1 MTTQSNAPKNA
12 LNALLTPEDSV
23 LVLIDHQPF
32 QFANLHSHEPTMVVN
47 NVVALAKTA
56 KIFGV
61 PTILTTVLED
71 RGGKL
76 IKGLQDVFPDQKP
89 IDRTFINTWEDQ
101 RVVDAVKKTGRKKII
116 MAALWSEICL
126 AMPAIQAAGEGYEV
140 YAVTDASGGVSAEAH
155 DMAVR
160 RMAMAGVVPITW
172 MAVAGELQRDWARE
186 ETAKMSGEMFLEHGG
201 GTGIALAWELQ
212 LLGQKAAAERER
224 PSHLTRSAPPNPS
237 EHVMITS
244 NASEAAKAVV
254 RRNTEEV
261 QGGGNFAVFEELFAD
276 DFLDHTP
283 QPGRTPDKAGA
294 RELYKVLRAAF
305 PDFHAEIHWQLAD
318 SDRVTTYK
326 TYHGTHLG
334 EFFGVAPTGRKIQF
348 ETVDVMRVRDG
359 QIAEH
364 WGVANLF
371 SLMQQLGVSPAIQN
385 RS

>member
-1 MTTQSNAPKNA
+1 MTTQSNAPKNG
-12 LNALLTPEDSV
+12 LNALLTPEESV

-32 QFANLHSHEPTMVVN
+32 QFANLHSHEPTMIVN
-47 NVVALAKTA
+47 NVIALAKTA

-186 ETAKMSGEMFLEHGG
+186 ETAKMGG
-201 GTGIALAWELQ
+201 ADVPRAWRRHRHRAR
-212 LLGQKAAAERER
+212 LGAAAARSEGGRR
-224 PSHLTRSAPPNPS
+224 SVSGRRTSTRNPPNPS
-237 EHVMITS
+237 EHVMTTS

-261 QGGGNFAVFEELFAD
+261 QGGGNFAVFDELFAD

-318 SDRVTTYK
+318 GDRVTTYK

-348 ETVDVMRVRDG
+348 ETVDVMRVRNG

-371 SLMQQLGVSPAIQN
+371 SLMQQLGAAPANRN